1 MCGMRGWLIALT
13 VVLAVG
19 LAAEVRATPLYG
31 GYNGL
36 STSWVEYK
44 IGDVETSWTAASILF
59 GADTNERN
67 WVRMRISLVPLFM
80 RLEYTRD
87 YLGIQS
93 VAFNTLF
100 PWPLQL
106 GSEFMEMPGEI
117 PPWWI
122 TAYLILGVGGFASD
136 GTSWTETGIPGV
148 YGIGADSSGNQWLWV
163 KAGNFLQGY
172 GEDFSPVEPADAPR
186 DGVAA
191 QAVPSMNALQSR
203 FNTSVAGALARRLQS
218 AVFARAAQA
227 CSRSLQAA
235 FPAFAEAGA
244 DGNSSLAGDPACA
257 QLADELLDGETGEGL
272 ALLLEDFVRE
282 VQPLRRTSLPEQ

>member
-1 MCGMRGWLIALT
+1 MCGMRGWLIAWI

-19 LAAEVRATPLYG
+19 LAPGVRATPLYG

-93 VAFNTLF
+93 VAFNTIF

-106 GSEFMEMPGEI
+106 GSEFMETPGEI
-117 PPWWI
+117 PLWWA

-172 GEDFSPVEPADAPR
+172 GEDFSPVNPAGAPR
-186 DGVAA
+186 DSVAA
-191 QAVPSMNALQSR
+191 QAGSSMHALQTR
-203 FNTSVAGALARRLQS
+203 FDASVAGALARRLQS
-218 AVFARAAQA
+218 AAFARAAQA
-227 CSRSLQAA
+227 CSRSLQTAL
-235 FPAFAEAGA
+235 PAFAEAGA
-244 DGNSSLAGDPACA
+244 AGHSSLAADPACA
-257 QLADELLDGETGEGL
+257 QLADELVGGETGDGL
-272 ALLLEDFVRE
+272 EMLLEDFVRE
-282 VQPLRRTSLPEQ
+282 VQPLLRTSLPEQ